1 MEGRRTTNTAQKC
14 ISDSTQNCVSLVKDF
29 VFDMFNE

>member
-14 ISDSTQNCVSLVKDF
+14 ISDSTQNCVSLVTNF
-29 VFDMFNE
+29 VSDTFNE